1 MDRKNIATRY
11 QQPTENLLMDIATL
25 AKKTPNLIDLSIG
38 DPDLITDERIIEQAA
53 NDAKNGHTK
62 YTASD
67 GSEAFIEAVIQ
78 FYQSHYQL
86 SFQPN
91 QVRATVGALHGMY
104 LALQV
109 ILNPGDEVIIHEP
122 YFSPYKDQVLLADGV
137 PVFLP
142 TYEEDGFQ
150 IDVALL
156 FPRNVYS
163 HGYVCSKKYYH
174 FWQLFK
180 SLCNDWLAYWLYD
193 CPRLY

>member
-156 FPRNVYS
+156 KEKITPKTKAIILNSPNNPTGAVFSEETFREIAQV
-163 HGYVCSKKYYH
+163 
-174 FWQLFK
+174 
-180 SLCNDWLAYWLYD
+180 A
-193 CPRLY
+193 

>member
-86 SFQPN
+86 SFS
-91 QVRATVGALHGMY
+91 TESS
-104 LALQV
+104 
-109 ILNPGDEVIIHEP
+109 PGHSWRSTRD
-122 YFSPYKDQVLLADGV
+122 V
-137 PVFLP
+137 PCL
-142 TYEEDGFQ
+142 TSD
-150 IDVALL
+150 
-156 FPRNVYS
+156 
-163 HGYVCSKKYYH
+163 SKS
-174 FWQLFK
+174 W
-180 SLCNDWLAYWLYD
+180 
-193 CPRLY
+193 R